1 MRVLFILC
9 FVLLLMV
16 NSVLTQL
23 SSPAERAALF
33 DLRASL
39 GIRAKNWPR
48 KTDPCTNWTGIECT
62 NGQVTGV
69 SLAGLK
75 RTRVGSMNPK
85 FDIGSLRNFS
95 SLVKFNSSGFRLP
108 GSIPDWF
115 GSSFRRL
122 QVLDL
127 SSSAVLGSIPVSIGM
142 LSSLENLVL
151 RDNNLTG
158 SIPDSLNGLR
168 NLSTVD
174 FSLNMLTGSLPSG
187 FSNMGRLK
195 TLNLS
200 SNSLSG
206 PIPEEF
212 GLLLSL
218 ERLDLSN
225 NSLASVVPGQ
235 FASLSQLVEL
245 DLSFNSLSG
254 LPVELGGLTR
264 LQRLLVGNNALSG
277 NLTISLPESIVVFDV
292 SSNNLT
298 GNLPDLSAFSNNS
311 DVMLNF
317 SNNVFYGGVNLDVSN
332 VDSIDLSNN
341 YLQGLEGQVGNRT
354 LVSMNCFI
362 RLPRQ
367 RSLAD
372 CQTFYA
378 LIGIPYDGGP
388 IAPVQPPVSKKSSNR
403 LKYVLAGVF
412 GGLGVVVIIIIIL
425 FLVKKLCN
433 TRSVSQR
440 SANVEPVQDDV
451 NVKGENVTVDL
462 LSLANTFTYE
472 QMLQATSGFSDTN
485 LLKHGHSGDIFSGKL
500 EDGIS
505 VVIKK
510 IDMRSS
516 RKDCYMTEVEFFS
529 TCTHT
534 RFVPFLGHCL
544 EHEIE
549 KLLVYKYMPN
559 RDLSNS
565 LYRSTSLED
574 DGLQSLDWITRLKIA
589 IGAAEALAY
598 LHHECN
604 PPLVHRDIQ
613 ASSILLDDKYDVR
626 LGSLSDVCAQGVD
639 NNQNAISRLLRIS
652 SNSEPPSSGSA
663 PPICAYDVY
672 CFGKVLLEL
681 VTGKLGI
688 SNPVDTSSKEWL
700 DHTLACINNYD
711 KELVSKIVDQSL
723 VVDEDLM
730 EEVWAVAIVAKSCLN
745 PKAAKR
751 PQMAHILK
759 ALENPFRVVREEDF
773 SSERL
778 RNNSTRSWSAA
789 LFGSWRQSFSGST
802 NSQTNKEGIS
812 GTTQSGRDSKSQ
824 GSGANDKK
832 LSTETFPEPVDIN
845 NDVER
850 QDETR

>member
-1 MRVLFILC
+1 
-9 FVLLLMV
+9 MV

-23 SSPAERAALF
+23 SSPVERVALF

-39 GIRAKNWPR
+39 GIRARNWPR

-62 NGQVTGV
+62 NGRVTGV
-69 SLAGLK
+69 SLTGLK
-75 RTRVGSMNPK
+75 RTRRGRVNPK
-85 FDIGSLRNFS
+85 FDIVSLRNCS
-95 SLVKFNSSGFRLP
+95 LLVKFNSSGFRLP
-108 GSIPDWF
+108 GSIPAWLG
-115 GSSFRRL
+115 GSFSRL

-127 SSSAVLGSIPVSIGM
+127 SSSAVLGSIPESIGM
-142 LSSLENLVL
+142 LSRLENLVL
-151 RDNNLTG
+151 KDNMLTG
-158 SIPDSLNGLR
+158 IIPDSLKGLR
-168 NLSTVD
+168 NLSVVD

-187 FSNMGRLK
+187 FSDMGRLK
-195 TLNLS
+195 TLDLS

-212 GLLLSL
+212 GLLSSL
-218 ERLDLSN
+218 ERLNLSN
-225 NSLASVVPGQ
+225 NSLASVVPVQ
-235 FASLSQLVEL
+235 FRNLSQLVEL

-254 LPVELGGLTR
+254 SLPMELEGLTR
-264 LQRLLVGNNALSG
+264 LRRLLVGNNDLNG
-277 NLTISLPESIVVFDV
+277 NLTMNLPRSIVVFDV
-292 SSNNLT
+292 SKNNLT
-298 GNLPDLSAFSNNS
+298 GNLPDLSGFSNAS
-311 DVMLNF
+311 GVMFNF
-317 SNNVFYGGVNLDVSN
+317 SNNMFYGSVNLSVFN
-332 VDSIDLSNN
+332 VDSIDLSSN
-341 YLQGLEGQVGNRT
+341 YLQGLDGQVGNTT
-354 LVSMNCFI
+354 LVSKNCFL
-362 RLPRQ
+362 RLPGQ

-372 CQTFYA
+372 CQMFYA
-378 LIGIPYDGGP
+378 LTGIPYDGGP

-412 GGLGVVVIIIIIL
+412 GGLGVVVIIVVIIV
-425 FLVKKLCN
+425 LVKKLCN
-433 TRSVSQR
+433 KRSVSQR
-440 SANVEPVQDDV
+440 SANVEPVQEDGT
-451 NVKGENVTVDL
+451 VKGENFTVDL

-500 EDGIS
+500 DGIS

-559 RDLSNS
+559 RDISNS

-639 NNQNAISRLLRIS
+639 NNQNVISRLLRIS
-652 SNSEPPSSGSA
+652 S
-663 PPICAYDVY
+663 
-672 CFGKVLLEL
+672 
-681 VTGKLGI
+681 
-688 SNPVDTSSKEWL
+688 
-700 DHTLACINNYD
+700 
-711 KELVSKIVDQSL
+711 
-723 VVDEDLM
+723 
-730 EEVWAVAIVAKSCLN
+730 
-745 PKAAKR
+745 
-751 PQMAHILK
+751 
-759 ALENPFRVVREEDF
+759 
-773 SSERL
+773 
-778 RNNSTRSWSAA
+778 
-789 LFGSWRQSFSGST
+789 
-802 NSQTNKEGIS
+802 
-812 GTTQSGRDSKSQ
+812 
-824 GSGANDKK
+824 
-832 LSTETFPEPVDIN
+832 
-845 NDVER
+845 
-850 QDETR
+850 